1 MSHVTIVGT
10 IASEPRPF
18 TTESGKK
25 KLEIRVLDGGLHHTV
40 IAWERA
46 ADITL
51 AIGDAVL
58 CADGRIGY
66 RSYEK
71 DGTKVWVT
79 EFTVQNIQKLG
90 SITAPS
96 KVEPDNGSA
105 DDLGF

>member
-1 MSHVTIVGT
+1 MSYVVISGTVT
-10 IASEPRPF
+10 SEPRIF

-40 IAWERA
+40 LAWDRA

-58 CADGRIGY
+58 CTDGRIGY
-66 RSYEK
+66 RSYDK

-79 EFTVQNIQKLG
+79 EFTFQNIQKLG
-90 SITAPS
+90 SITAAPAA
-96 KVEPDNGSA
+96 VPEGLA
-105 DDLGF
+105 GDLDFD